1 MINVHY
7 MAFHRANKDYTKAML
22 NIRYDGRPNFK
33 ERKSCNQFTSQF
45 VDCPKKLIGD
55 CFSEEEIVR
64 MSYLDEISDSNLIKD
79 HENWDSEKC
88 PAVK

>member
-1 MINVHY
+1 

-22 NIRYDGRPNFK
+22 NIRYDGRPNFD
-33 ERKSCNQFTSQF
+33 ERKSCNLVTSDI